1 MLMILVWES
10 ICEVLTLHKYHTVV
24 IAVVVVVV
32 VVVMHYREVL
42 MVRSTFVWVNS
53 ILLILL
59 AVQDWFNS
67 E

>member
-1 MLMILVWES
+1 M
-10 ICEVLTLHKYHTVV
+10 LTLHKYHTVV
-24 IAVVVVVV
+24 IAVVDDDDVAVVVVVVV

-59 AVQDWFNS
+59 AVNDSPRLVQQ
-67 E
+67 

>member
-1 MLMILVWES
+1 M
-10 ICEVLTLHKYHTVV
+10 LTLHKYHTVV
-24 IAVVVVVV
+24 IAVVDDDDVAVVVVVV

-59 AVQDWFNS
+59 AVNDSPRLVQQ
-67 E
+67 